1 MLDLDNHIARLE
13 LRAEQMAI
21 HLQQLGRNVPDAA
34 STRSELYAILQK
46 LAELKLERRRRNAML
61 AMGTSNY
68 EALSRRLKPLAAG
81 DAGQNEATPK
91 HVDFGM

>member
-1 MLDLDNHIARLE
+1 MLDLDNQIARLE

-68 EALSRRLKPLAAG
+68 EALSRRPLPKPQSAARFRG
-81 DAGQNEATPK
+81 TRV
-91 HVDFGM
+91 H